1 MKARKR
7 GDNPPSAPE
16 AERAVLACVLLAN
29 STKEV
34 DAILEQLRPA
44 YFFEPNHQTIFG
56 AMVHMRMENHAIDLI
71 TLAQWLKDRDTLSEA
86 GGLDYLSPLPD
97 AAASWINWP
106 NYVPIL
112 AQKYQERRIRAG
124 VQKLQSLALAE
135 TVDLEAVKAHL
146 EDLAEVQSKATAP
159 KTPLLRMI
167 SPSQA
172 RAFVPDPN
180 DFMVGEGLIMRGAV
194 VTIGGRKGIGKSR
207 LTTTLAVAGA
217 RGTGDWMGFPVRSK
231 WKTAIFQTENA
242 GYRLKTE
249 YEAVPKAAENNIR
262 VADFMSH
269 GMAFG
274 NADYRR
280 AVQQFYKDWPF
291 DMMVIDPWNNVSYDT
306 GQKDYMEALYSL
318 QSLFSEEF
326 KRPAIVIVAH
336 LKKERGERG
345 RLRGRDLIDEISG
358 SLCLATTSRSIFA
371 VQAASADPE
380 DTRIIFEVAAS
391 NDCPPDYLREYGSR
405 SAWHRA
411 NAAFERCHDFD
422 WAAWDGETDKEPE
435 AAVTIDMV
443 QGCMAPGEWIRPA
456 LLVKELMKLDPTVKS
471 STAFRYL
478 SAGHE
483 FGQRHFD
490 REDSKLRL
498 KVNGE

>member
-1 MKARKR
+1 
-7 GDNPPSAPE
+7 
-16 AERAVLACVLLAN
+16 
-29 STKEV
+29 
-34 DAILEQLRPA
+34 
-44 YFFEPNHQTIFG
+44 
-56 AMVHMRMENHAIDLI
+56 
-71 TLAQWLKDRDTLSEA
+71 
-86 GGLDYLSPLPD
+86 
-97 AAASWINWP
+97 
-106 NYVPIL
+106 
-112 AQKYQERRIRAG
+112 
-124 VQKLQSLALAE
+124 
-135 TVDLEAVKAHL
+135 
-146 EDLAEVQSKATAP
+146 
-159 KTPLLRMI
+159 
-167 SPSQA
+167 
-172 RAFVPDPN
+172 
-180 DFMVGEGLIMRGAV
+180 
-194 VTIGGRKGIGKSR
+194 
-207 LTTTLAVAGA
+207 
-217 RGTGDWMGFPVRSK
+217 
-231 WKTAIFQTENA
+231 
-242 GYRLKTE
+242 
-249 YEAVPKAAENNIR
+249 
-262 VADFMSH
+262 
-269 GMAFG
+269 
-274 NADYRR
+274 
-280 AVQQFYKDWPF
+280 
-291 DMMVIDPWNNVSYDT
+291 
-306 GQKDYMEALYSL
+306 
-318 QSLFSEEF
+318 
-326 KRPAIVIVAH
+326 VIVAH